1 MRKIAKGLGIA
12 ALGIGGLALI
22 IGVFILV
29 LFVFK
34 FLWSWV
40 IPDLFPGAVKQG
52 LIARSISYYTAF
64 KLTVF
69 VAVLGGAAHILTRNE
84 SHSD

>member
-1 MRKIAKGLGIA
+1 MRGIAKGLGIA
-12 ALGIGGLALI
+12 ALGVGGLVLV

-64 KLTVF
+64 KLAIF
-69 VAVLGGAAHILTRNE
+69 VAVLGGAAHILARDRD
-84 SHSD
+84 SD